1 MMSKQPENLKQ
12 LVARALDGDEAAWAG
27 VVEQVTPVIV
37 AVCRSM
43 RLSREETLDMFGQV
57 CYLLLTHL
65 GKIKSP
71 DKLLSWTATVTRREV
86 LTFLRRSRLFD
97 QYVGREVS
105 LSDVAGNS
113 EPERDLHL
121 AEQAELLLR
130 AIRRLPKRHAQLIW
144 LLFLDETQLSYE
156 QIAKKLNMPTAS
168 IGPTR
173 QRALERLQTILRSM
187 GYEF

>member
-1 MMSKQPENLKQ
+1 MMSKQPESLKH
-12 LVARALDGDEAAWAG
+12 LVASALDGDDAAWAG
-27 VVEQVTPVIV
+27 IVEQVTPVIM
-37 AVCRSM
+37 ATCRSM

-65 GKIKSP
+65 GRIQSP
-71 DKLLSWTATVTRREV
+71 DKLLSWAATVTRREV
-86 LTFLRRSRLFD
+86 LAFLRRSRLFD
-97 QYVGREVS
+97 QYVGQEKS

-113 EPERDLHL
+113 EPERALYQ

-130 AIRRLPKRHAQLIW
+130 AIRRLPGRQAQLIW
-144 LLFLDETQLSYE
+144 HLFLDEKQLSYE

-173 QRALERLQTILRSM
+173 QRALERLQTILMSM

>member
-1 MMSKQPENLKQ
+1 MNKQPESLKH
-12 LVARALDGDEAAWAG
+12 LVIRALDGDEGAWAG
-27 VVEQVTPVIV
+27 IVEQVTPVIM
-37 AVCRSM
+37 ATCRSM

-65 GKIKSP
+65 GRIQSP

-86 LTFLRRSRLFD
+86 LSYLRRSRLFD
-97 QYVGREVS
+97 QYIGEEITVS
-105 LSDVAGNS
+105 DIVCKSG
-113 EPERDLHL
+113 PEEALYQ
-121 AEQAELLLR
+121 AERAELLLR
-130 AIRRLPKRHAQLIW
+130 AIRRLPRRQAQLIW
-144 LLFLDETQLSYE
+144 HLFLDEKQLTYE
-156 QIAKKLNMPTAS
+156 QIAEKLNIPTAS